1 MKKNLDLSIHHCDK
15 STLYYVEFIEQIGND
30 TNSYLRLNSKDASLF
45 IYKKTL
51 FDINNEYRKQ
61 FNLENIDKQIMCF
74 VELVSNIINIFI
86 EDILKKNLKN
96 VSYLERDNIV

>member
-1 MKKNLDLSIHHCDK
+1 M
-15 STLYYVEFIEQIGND
+15 
-30 TNSYLRLNSKDASLF
+30 F

-96 VSYLERDNIV
+96 VSYLERDNIVFKNYVSHGSSGDSSIDIEKFMNRDEGHYIVNLELETTGNL